1 MKSNT
6 SKYTYK
12 SFAIL
17 TVFSIILWLLSHFH
31 YFVASTQAYSGNATE
46 LLAVK
51 GNLIYFYFNNYEGNK
66 PKQTTTI
73 RFVSRNS
80 QMGRRLSV
88 EFDFTKLESFQNQLG
103 FVSIKDSKN
112 MVYGNLSVISV
123 PIWLFSIVFIIF
135 SILFKRMQND

>member
-1 MKSNT
+1 
-6 SKYTYK
+6 
-12 SFAIL
+12 
-17 TVFSIILWLLSHFH
+17 
-31 YFVASTQAYSGNATE
+31 
-46 LLAVK
+46 
-51 GNLIYFYFNNYEGNK
+51 
-66 PKQTTTI
+66 
-73 RFVSRNS
+73 
-80 QMGRRLSV
+80 MGRRLSV